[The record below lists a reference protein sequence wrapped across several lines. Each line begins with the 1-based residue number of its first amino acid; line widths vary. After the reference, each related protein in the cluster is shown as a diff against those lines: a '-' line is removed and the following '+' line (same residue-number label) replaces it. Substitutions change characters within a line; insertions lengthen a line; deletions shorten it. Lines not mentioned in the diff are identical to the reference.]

1 MTPGWRARKVMNPML
16 AVVELGEDG
25 LGGELG
31 VEDQQ
36 RRVVPGHLVPV
47 VGEGDDFPVLA
58 GLGQV
63 GVGVDQGVGPGVFGE
78 EGQHRAGALGP
89 AGHVVLFQH
98 RVAAPVHHGVE
109 VQVQRFAV
117 GQPCGQGRLVQGGQ
131 ECRLPRVLQPVGVG
145 GQGGGLGQRGQPGE
159 QRGAGVGGDVVDVGD
174 PAGAGQLE
182 CQQRQHVRHGRD
194 LRRGRVARGGHH
206 LRDAERDQ
214 VGDGQQ
220 QPGQACLSP
229 RRELTEVRGL
239 GAGLDLPRWAAALGV
254 GAAPHPGQPLS
265 GDHLGDPGPV
275 QRGTLGRQRGGD
287 LVDRVPG
294 GAQLDDPRPGGVL
307 ARRGL
312 RAGPAGDEELPGPGA
327 EVPHRRQQGC
337 GRIPGPGGS
346 LGSGQPLG
354 QVGAQRLIPPVRRAV
369 RAEEELPA
377 RPGRLRVFR

>member
-1 MTPGWRARKVMNPML
+1 MDFQAPGGGAARAFGDAGVAGAQGDEPDA
-16 AVVELGEDG
+16 AVVELGQDG

-36 RRVVPGHLVPV
+36 RRIMPGHLVPV
-47 VGEGDDFPVLA
+47 VGKRGNFPVLA

-63 GVGVDQGVGPGVFGE
+63 GVGVEQGVGAGVFGE

-89 AGHVVLFQH
+89 AGHVVLLQH

-109 VQVQRFAV
+109 VQVQRLAV
-117 GQPCGQGRLVQGGQ
+117 GQPCGQGGLVQGGQ
-131 ECRLPRVLQPVGVG
+131 QCRLPRVLEPVGVG

-159 QRGAGVGGDVVDVGD
+159 QRGAGVGGDVVDMGD

-182 CQQRQHVRHGRD
+182 DQQRQHVGQGRD
-194 LRRGRVARGGHH
+194 PRRGRVARRHVRH
-206 LRDAERDQ
+206 AERDQ
-214 VGDGQQ
+214 VRDGQQ

-229 RRELTEVRGL
+229 RRELTEVQGL
-239 GAGLDLPRWAAALGV
+239 GAGLDLPRGAAALGV
-254 GAAPHPGQPLS
+254 GAAPHPGQPLG

-275 QRGTLGRQRGGD
+275 QRGTLGRQRLGD

-294 GAQLDDPRPGGVL
+294 GPQLDDPRPGGVL

-327 EVPHRRQQGC
+327 EVPHR
-337 GRIPGPGGS
+337 
-346 LGSGQPLG
+346 
-354 QVGAQRLIPPVRRAV
+354 
-369 RAEEELPA
+369 
-377 RPGRLRVFR
+377 